1 MSARQSLLKAPV
13 ETPSTG
19 TYECRR
25 RFRLPLGL
33 TMLMLIG
40 TGALAALA
48 LLVEGHPSLAGAVA
62 VLCAIA
68 VGGAVATRTGQAG
81 PESAVLVGGGWLATV
96 IASTWSERAAA
107 RGHAAPRLL
116 RATSLA
122 DATNL
127 IRSPTCDEVIVVEP
141 LRPILPDVTD
151 RRGKRPTVRSGGEK
165 IEDLLGRIPLEL
177 AQQDPFLA
185 RVEQQPVIQGGYAIA
200 KRALDILV
208 SFVLGLIVL
217 PTLPLIAL
225 AIKLDSP
232 GPIFYSQDRVGLGG
246 RIFRIYKFRTM
257 RQDAERDGA
266 VWASEHDPRV
276 TRVGRFMRLTRIDEL
291 PQLWNVFRGDM
302 TLVGPR
308 PERPEFTTELAA
320 ALPGYNLRHV
330 VKPGLT
336 GWAQV
341 SYRYTSSIRD
351 TRTKLEYDLYYIK
364 HASLGLDLT
373 ILWRTVGVVLGM
385 RGR

>member
-127 IRSPTCDEVIVVEP
+127 IRSTTCDEVIVVEP

>member
-127 IRSPTCDEVIVVEP
+127 IRSTTCDEVIVVEP

-151 RRGKRPTVRSGGEK
+151 CRGKRPTVRSGGEK